1 MRKLIEK
8 HQQSNGRGRGIIQL
22 NPETWETY
30 IQSQLNIPGTG
41 TTSNSSVQQANQ
53 RARQQEKV
61 ERDNPKTRAEGSYR
75 NIERRRKSGK
85 TKDQEDTERDIKLA
99 TQPTWRTEAADA
111 SHYIGTGLSTV
122 GGGLALLSNPVTTG
136 AALVGGLAG
145 GRAVDKASQN
155 LTGKTWAENVQ
166 EKLGLQTPTLAEF
179 TNPGYFVGG
188 GLGLKGKGALDYLI
202 KADMSRF
209 GYTPTTRYYF
219 KPGYLGINGT
229 PIENGKIRV
238 LKEDVA
244 KELEQKFGRKLTEEE
259 LDEINGYASPKAYTD
274 GNGNI
279 IGMDYTQSD
288 LDYTNNNLNRT
299 LNYEKGVPT
308 KVTRYLKEGEQP
320 YNLEDLVK
328 DGRLRDDVGLEET
341 YSGSRGEENFFNNQ
355 DDANTRASK
364 YLNIKYGPK
373 SRESLGNVGE
383 DNPHYRSGV
392 VITSDG
398 GQYSSDSFPHALKDL
413 YRNLKQGRRYF
424 KLNSDVDY
432 VGANNFGQL
441 NRYNE
446 EFTPELIEMIKNSN
460 GSIPEGI
467 RVGMNRSSGTLFFQR
482 KSDGKVI
489 GRLWHKSPE
498 EMIKSSNDWIS
509 KINSEFGL
517 NINPARVTP
526 AGKIEWPNMYGILYK
541 KGGNINYDKTKLQF

>member
-1 MRKLIEK
+1 MINKELKLKYIK
-8 HQQSNGRGRGIIQL
+8 SLKSGGRVPKYQTAWGKLDKQDKLDDWTNNWQFR
-22 NPETWETY
+22 
-30 IQSQLNIPGTG
+30 
-41 TTSNSSVQQANQ
+41 TTPLSKS
-53 RARQQEKV
+53 KIHGGW
-61 ERDNPKTRAEGSYR
+61 KEGS
-75 NIERRRKSGK
+75 RRGHVETSEEY
-85 TKDQEDTERDIKLA
+85 TKRRIKEEEDVVKKRTRHIKRAANTAHMIGTLATGAGTAGLLLTNPATTLGAVAGGVAGEKAVDWGLGKLA
-99 TQPTWRTEAADA
+99 DATGSKVRSWKDLTDKYLGWSPT
-111 SHYIGTGLSTV
+111 
-122 GGGLALLSNPVTTG
+122 
-136 AALVGGLAG
+136 
-145 GRAVDKASQN
+145 
-155 LTGKTWAENVQ
+155 
-166 EKLGLQTPTLAEF
+166 LQTI
-179 TNPGYFVGG
+179 TNPGIILGG
-188 GLGLKGKGALDYLI
+188 GIGAKGAQLAN
-202 KADMSRF
+202 KAANYAIRMDVPKF
-209 GYTPTTRYYF
+209 GYAPTTQYYF

-229 PIENGKIRV
+229 PVENGKIRV
-238 LKEDVA
+238 LRDDVA

-274 GNGNI
+274 RQGNI
-279 IGMDYTQSD
+279 IGMDYTQAD
-288 LDYTNNNLNRT
+288 LDYANNNLNRT

-341 YSGSRGEENFFNNQ
+341 YSGSRGKENFFNNQ

-441 NRYNE
+441 SRYNE

-517 NINPARVTP
+517 GINPARINP
-526 AGKIEWPNMYGILYK
+526 SGKIEWPNMYGILYK
-541 KGGNINYDKTKLQF
+541 KGGNINYEKTKLRL